1 MIKVILVDDHEMVRA
16 GIRRF
21 LEKANDIHVIA
32 EAGDAAAARQLA
44 QQLQPDV
51 AIIDIKLPDQ
61 SGIELARQLRA
72 ADADIKMLMITA
84 YDDEPYVRAALR
96 AGANGYMLKSAAPS
110 DVISGVRRV
119 ARGGSVIDPSLT
131 SLLFGIM
138 ANNYEPEEAIYLTNR
153 ENEVLRLVA
162 NGRTNK
168 EIGGELTI
176 SDRTVQ
182 SHLVKIF
189 RKLDVNTRTK
199 AVTVAMAHGLISAEK

>member
-21 LEKANDIHVIA
+21 LEKADDIHVVA
-32 EAGDAAAARQLA
+32 EAGDGAEACQMVAQLR
-44 QQLQPDV
+44 PDV
-51 AIIDIKLPDQ
+51 AVIDIKLPDV

-72 ADADIKMLMITA
+72 ASPDLKMLMVTA

-96 AGANGYMLKSAAPS
+96 AGANGYLLKSAAPS
-110 DVISGVRRV
+110 DVIEGVRRV
-119 ARGGSVIDPSLT
+119 SRGHSVIDPSLT
-131 SLLFGIM
+131 TLLFDIM
-138 ANNYEPEEAIYLTNR
+138 ANDSEPSEAVYLTNR
-153 ENEVLRLVA
+153 ESEVLKLVA

-168 EIGGELTI
+168 EIGSELII

-189 RKLDVNTRTK
+189 RKLDVNTRAE
-199 AVTVAMAHGLISAEK
+199 AVTVALVHGLISAER

>member
-21 LEKANDIHVIA
+21 LEKADDIRVVA
-32 EAGDAAAARQLA
+32 EAGDGATACQMVA
-44 QQLQPDV
+44 QFRPNV
-51 AIIDIKLPDQ
+51 AVIDIKLPDQ

-72 ADADIKMLMITA
+72 THSDLKMLMVTA

-96 AGANGYMLKSAAPS
+96 AGANGYLLKSAAPS
-110 DVISGVRRV
+110 DVIAGVRRV
-119 ARGGSVIDPSLT
+119 SQGHSVIDPSLT
-131 SLLFGIM
+131 TLLFDIM
-138 ANNYEPEEAIYLTNR
+138 ANGSEPAEAVYLTNR
-153 ENEVLRLVA
+153 ESEVLKLVA

-189 RKLDVNTRTK
+189 RKLDVNTRAE
-199 AVTVAMAHGLISAEK
+199 AVTVALVHGLISAER